1 MDKKKNFLGFNREN
15 PFSWIIPILLAG
27 FILPLII
34 TLILYVI
41 FV

>member
-1 MDKKKNFLGFNREN
+1 MNKKKNFFGFDREN

-27 FILPLII
+27 FVVPLII
-34 TLILYVI
+34 TLVLYVI